1 MIVHC
6 GPAVPPS
13 PILTLRV
20 SPELHRRL
28 ELLADR
34 TKRSKSFLANEA
46 IDAYLARELEIVEGI
61 TRGLEDM
68 HAGRLIPHD
77 EVMRRIERRL
87 KRAKAKDKARN
98 R

>member
-1 MIVHC
+1 M
-6 GPAVPPS
+6 PS

-61 TRGLEDM
+61 HRSLEDVR
-68 HAGRLIPHD
+68 AGRVIPH
-77 EVMRRIERRL
+77 EEAMRRVDRFIAA
-87 KRAKAKDKARN
+87 AKAKRASKAKAKAAR